1 MSRIRESFDRAGK
14 FLREVRAELKKVIW
28 PTRRETMVFTSV
40 VVVSVAIVAAII
52 WVFDSILSFG
62 LGTLIK

>member
-14 FLREVRAELKKVIW
+14 FLREVRAELRKVIW
-28 PTRRETMVFTSV
+28 PTRRETMVFTAV
-40 VVVSVAIVAAII
+40 VVVSVAIVAAVI

-62 LGTLIK
+62 LGALIK

>member
-40 VVVSVAIVAAII
+40 VVVSVAIIAAII